1 MQLTA
6 AAVTPPA
13 EHAARRPAGEADAAA
28 ADADVRLKSV
38 STMNGSNEIKAYYGL
53 LEDELLRRR
62 RVIDTL
68 IDSKQKYTK
77 GILCE
82 DMIRRLLR
90 QIFPGEIAVAQG
102 FVRHGD
108 IKSRQCDILIYNSAR
123 YAPFLSVNDL
133 VVLPIE
139 AVIGIIEV
147 KTLLNQHALGQALEA
162 FRDIDAISSS
172 AQSHNRIMKYILAFD
187 SIDMKTIIRSN
198 HLNPFPP
205 HLDGI
210 TILGKGFIRR
220 KQKPS
225 NDAVGYMSTESLFVM
240 VYEILSRF
248 YLYTRFSSGAK
259 NPYDYY
265 ARYITGDEIETDK

>member
-13 EHAARRPAGEADAAA
+13 ERAARRPAGAADAAA
-28 ADADVRLKSV
+28 ADAGVRLKSV
-38 STMNGSNEIKAYYGL
+38 SSMNGSNDIKAYYEL

-62 RVIDTL
+62 KVIDTL
-68 IDSKQKYTK
+68 IDSKQRYTK

-108 IKSRQCDILIYNSAR
+108 RKSQQCDVLIYNSAR

-133 VVLPIE
+133 VVLAIE
-139 AVIGIIEV
+139 AIIGVIEV
-147 KTLLNQHALGQALEA
+147 KTLLNQQALAQALEA
-162 FRDIDAISSS
+162 FRNIDGLSLS

-187 SIDMKTIIRSN
+187 SIDMQTIIRSKY
-198 HLNPFPP
+198 LNPFPP

-210 TILGKGFIRR
+210 IILGKGFIRR
-220 KQKPS
+220 EQKPS
-225 NDAVGYMSTESLFVM
+225 NDPAGYASKESLFVM

-248 YLYTRFSSGAK
+248 HLYTRFASGAK

-265 ARYITGDEIETDK
+265 AQYIIGDKIETDK